1 MSASS
6 APPPTVTAVAGR
18 TLGRVMAQCVPAA
31 TAYGKC
37 CAALGK
43 NISMGACEKEF
54 EALRKCFAQ
63 ARKKP

>member
-1 MSASS
+1 MTIGGGG
-6 APPPTVTAVAGR
+6 PPAAKVVGR
-18 TLGRVMAQCVPAA
+18 TLAKTMAQCTPAA

-37 CAALGK
+37 CVALGK
-43 NISMGACEKEF
+43 DVAMGACAKEF